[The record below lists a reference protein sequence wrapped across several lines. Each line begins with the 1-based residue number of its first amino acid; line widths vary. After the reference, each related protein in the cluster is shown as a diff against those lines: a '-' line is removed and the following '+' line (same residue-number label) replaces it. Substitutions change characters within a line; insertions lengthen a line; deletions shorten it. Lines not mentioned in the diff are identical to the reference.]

1 MVTAPKQFSHI
12 LGLLSKETSKKKG
25 LKLKNVVQKVNLIFR
40 VCAEILDP
48 SRI

>member
-25 LKLKNVVQKVNLIFR
+25 LKLKKRGSKSQFNL
-40 VCAEILDP
+40 
-48 SRI
+48 